1 MNADCS
7 RYLDCGDDGICRDK
21 PNRGY
26 AKQLNKEKKMS
37 MKHRLYRMWC
47 VNTIALVLTAGVS
60 LATACFAFTH
70 WFALPRLAAESRSS
84 VPSFDDVFFV
94 PRNAPEEEPE
104 DESGMPSQDQLNA
117 ALPDA
122 WVLFHGVMKDLK
134 AGRISRESAAE
145 RARTLARK
153 AYRDEIDPCEEFPA
167 SYCPNGEPSALAF
180 LLRQAA
186 EKISPSEKR

>member
-1 MNADCS
+1 
-7 RYLDCGDDGICRDK
+7 
-21 PNRGY
+21 
-26 AKQLNKEKKMS
+26 MS
-37 MKHRLYRMWC
+37 MKHCLYRMWC
-47 VNTIALVLTAGVS
+47 INTIALVLTAAGS

-134 AGRISRESAAE
+134 TGRISRESAAE
-145 RARTLARK
+145 RARDLARK
-153 AYRDEIDPCEEFPA
+153 ADREEIGYEEFPNG
-167 SYCPNGEPSALAF
+167 YIQNGEPSALAF

-186 EKISPSEKR
+186 EKICPKEKR

>member
-1 MNADCS
+1 MC
-7 RYLDCGDDGICRDK
+7 RYCGDGGICRDK
-21 PNRGY
+21 PSRGY

-37 MKHRLYRMWC
+37 MKHRFYRMWC
-47 VNTIALVLTAGVS
+47 VNTIALALTAGVS

-84 VPSFDDVFFV
+84 IPSFDDAFFV
-94 PRNAPEEEPE
+94 PENAPNEESE
-104 DESGMPSQDQLNA
+104 DERSMPSQDQLQA

-134 AGRISRESAAE
+134 TGRISRECAAE
-145 RARTLARK
+145 RARILARK
-153 AYRDEIDPCEEFPA
+153 AADGDDMFDEFPE
-167 SYCPNGEPSALAF
+167 SYFQNGESTALAF

-186 EKISPSEKR
+186 EKISPKEKR

>member
-1 MNADCS
+1 
-7 RYLDCGDDGICRDK
+7 
-21 PNRGY
+21 
-26 AKQLNKEKKMS
+26 MS
-37 MKHRLYRMWC
+37 MKHRFYRMWC
-47 VNTIALVLTAGVS
+47 VNTIALALTAGVS

-70 WFALPRLAAESRSS
+70 WFALPRLAAESRPT

-94 PRNAPEEEPE
+94 PADAPKEEP
-104 DESGMPSQDQLNA
+104 DDARGMPSQDQLNA

-134 AGRISRESAAE
+134 AGRISRECAAE
-145 RARTLARK
+145 RARYLARK
-153 AYRDEIDPCEEFPA
+153 AERDEIVTCEEFPN

>member
-1 MNADCS
+1 
-7 RYLDCGDDGICRDK
+7 
-21 PNRGY
+21 
-26 AKQLNKEKKMS
+26 MS
-37 MKHRLYRMWC
+37 MKHRFYRMWC

-70 WFALPRLAAESRSS
+70 WFVIPRLAAESRPAI
-84 VPSFDDVFFV
+84 PSFDDVFFV
-94 PRNAPEEEPE
+94 PENAPKEEPE
-104 DESGMPSQDQLNA
+104 DTRGMPSQDQLQA

-134 AGRISRESAAE
+134 AGRISRRTAAE

-153 AYRDEIDPCEEFPA
+153 VVDDDMDDVFPDW
-167 SYCPNGEPSALAF
+167 YCQNGESTALAF

-186 EKISPSEKR
+186 AKICPKEKR

>member
-1 MNADCS
+1 
-7 RYLDCGDDGICRDK
+7 
-21 PNRGY
+21 
-26 AKQLNKEKKMS
+26 MS

-47 VNTIALVLTAGVS
+47 INTIALVLTAAGS

-70 WFALPRLAAESRSS
+70 WFALPRLAAASRSS
-84 VPSFDDVFFV
+84 IPSFDDVFFV
-94 PRNAPEEEPE
+94 PENAPKDEPE
-104 DESGMPSQDQLNA
+104 DERSMPSQDQLNA

-134 AGRISRESAAE
+134 AGRISRECAVE

-153 AYRDEIDPCEEFPA
+153 AERDEIVTCEEFPN

>member
-1 MNADCS
+1 
-7 RYLDCGDDGICRDK
+7 
-21 PNRGY
+21 
-26 AKQLNKEKKMS
+26 MS

-47 VNTIALVLTAGVS
+47 VNTIALALTAAGS

-70 WFALPRLAAESRSS
+70 WFVLPRLAAESRPA
-84 VPSFDDVFFV
+84 VPSFDEVFVV
-94 PRNAPEEEPE
+94 PWNAPKEESE
-104 DESGMPSQDQLNA
+104 DERSMPSQDQLQA

-134 AGRISRESAAE
+134 AGRISRETAAE

-153 AYRDEIDPCEEFPA
+153 VADDDVYDEFPD
-167 SYCPNGEPSALAF
+167 SYCQNGESTALAF

-186 EKISPSEKR
+186 EKISPKEKD

>member
-1 MNADCS
+1 
-7 RYLDCGDDGICRDK
+7 
-21 PNRGY
+21 
-26 AKQLNKEKKMS
+26 MS

-47 VNTIALVLTAGVS
+47 VNTIALALTAAGS

-70 WFALPRLAAESRSS
+70 WFIMPRQTAESCQAAELQPTI
-84 VPSFDDVFFV
+84 PSFDDVFFV
-94 PRNAPEEEPE
+94 PENAPKEESE
-104 DESGMPSQDQLNA
+104 DERSMPSQDQLQA

-134 AGRISRESAAE
+134 DGRISRECAAE

-153 AYRDEIDPCEEFPA
+153 AADDDMYDEFPDH
-167 SYCPNGEPSALAF
+167 YYQNGEPPALAF

-186 EKISPSEKR
+186 AKICPREKR